1 MTIYFLKDLVSGAK
15 TPIYGPDVRHV
26 TIPQYEGLGIKDISN
41 FVQNKP
47 IVFPYLPEGKEL
59 WKVPKQ
65 WIANVCASVMKN
77 IFTDWVSKQVEDRN
91 SKLIVDRG
99 LHIQMDPKIAAIFA
113 SSTKTSGMYLNFF
126 DFLITPF
133 TFSTARVRSPHAQ
146 GRLQAQTHQGVD
158 HRC

>member
-1 MTIYFLKDLVSGAK
+1 M
-15 TPIYGPDVRHV
+15 
-26 TIPQYEGLGIKDISN
+26 
-41 FVQNKP
+41 
-47 IVFPYLPEGKEL
+47 
-59 WKVPKQ
+59 PKQ

-113 SSTKTSGMYLNFF
+113 SSTKTSGMYLNFL
-126 DFLITPF
+126 DFLITSC

-146 GRLQAQTHQGVD
+146 GRLQA
-158 HRC
+158 